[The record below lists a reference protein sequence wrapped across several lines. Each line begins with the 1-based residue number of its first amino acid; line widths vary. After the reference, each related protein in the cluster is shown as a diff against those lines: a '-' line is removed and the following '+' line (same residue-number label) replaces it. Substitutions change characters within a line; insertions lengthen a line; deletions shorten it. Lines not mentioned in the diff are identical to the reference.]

1 MKPVTRQLAL
11 LLSGLAI
18 LAGINATVWR
28 YEHAMSSGEVVLLR
42 LAPVDPRSLMQGDY
56 MRLNYE
62 IARELTSHDA
72 RATQNKGSDT
82 LVIRLDAH
90 QVATLVADGK
100 PDRLASDERLLQ
112 VHQSER
118 QWQIGPDAYF
128 FEEGT
133 GEQYETARYGE
144 FRLQADG
151 KTLLVGLRDEAYQ
164 PIGQIRARW

>member
-1 MKPVTRQLAL
+1 MKLVTRQLAL

-62 IARELTSHDA
+62 IARELTSRDA
-72 RATQNKGSDT
+72 RTTQNKGSDT

-90 QVATLVADGK
+90 QVASLVADGK

-133 GEQYETARYGE
+133 GEQYEAARYGE

-164 PIGQIRARW
+164 PIGQTRARW

>member
-1 MKPVTRQLAL
+1 MKLVTRQLAL

-18 LAGINATVWR
+18 LAGINAMVWR

-62 IARELTSHDA
+62 IARELTSRDT
-72 RATQNKGSDT
+72 RANQDKGSDT

>member
-28 YEHAMSSGEVVLLR
+28 YERAMSSGEVVLLR

-62 IARELTSHDA
+62 IARELTSRDV

-90 QVATLVADGK
+90 QVASLVADGK
-100 PDRLASDERLLQ
+100 ADRLTRDERLLQ

-133 GEQYETARYGE
+133 GEQYEAARYGE

-164 PIGQIRARW
+164 PIGQTRARW